1 MRNKARR
8 WIALLMVLALCLS
21 LLPASAL
28 AATAANGSTVTE
40 LGSGDYTVTLKND
53 CEAAVKYS
61 VTLGNSAAQEVTLGA
76 NESLPLKGD
85 NGTSYT
91 VTWMEGADSEYV
103 YTEPTEKTVSGT
115 FGSVTTT
122 RYYYKNTQNGGE
134 CTNEVANT
142 ITYLGQTTDTYQN
155 AYYDVD
161 SLIIFERSKDGAKF
175 VYTNVNDRSESYKP
189 DGWFDYSD
197 SDAYNLVYAEYPT
210 YENTRVMDGDP
221 IPGWNYM
228 FMYKTVEPRAVT
240 VEGDTEVTFTAQ
252 ASNSNYTI
260 TLKNDCDAPV
270 QYQVTIGENT
280 QTVTLAANETKEFT
294 ALKDTAYTIT
304 WVGGT
309 DSDYA
314 YVKPTVTEY
323 SGQFGVNYKTVYY
336 LDGEEYDGQVSDTVT
351 YNRYTMSAGT
361 LYAVDTLKI
370 FTRTK
375 NNTRYIYTNIADSGE
390 SYSATSASGAR
401 DNIMKSHPGYTL
413 VADGSDLGYAWVFK
427 PVTTGT
433 VTEIGNSTVTVT
445 TTAVNAN
452 HTGSFKVAALNVDG
466 MPQSV
471 KIASVY
477 DLKLNEDGPGADGS
491 VSIGQYIEASGI
503 DLLALSEDFNFF
515 QEINGAAPSY
525 ATMTQ
530 RERIPT
536 EVGVG
541 DLNNSLFPFDTDGLN
556 LMYKNNLTV
565 SSESMTAW
573 NEHYSPTTNYVV
585 IQVPDQNGADGMID
599 KGFRFYQVQM
609 APGVVV
615 DVYILH
621 MDAETDPGDNA
632 ARASQ
637 IDQLMAA
644 VNANDNGNP
653 IIIMGD
659 TNCRYTR
666 DPLQEKIIGAGFSDP
681 WIDLEREGVYPKMGD
696 ESLMVGDLG
705 YQKGEVVDKVFYK
718 NGTNVKLDATKYFVD
733 AEGYTDE
740 GGLLGDHPPV
750 IVTFEYSFTSSTVE
764 HTHNWSHDWATDTGY
779 HWHECTADGCNIS
792 MNNQKDG
799 YGQHDFGTFTTTKE
813 PTCSVPGS
821 KTRTCQIC
829 GYVDTQMIP
838 TTPHDFDEGVIT
850 KEPTIDEPG
859 ERTYTCKVCHYQ
871 SVVPVEYTESRN
883 YTFEVRF
890 DQENYNVGDTV
901 TAGIYVKSENEG
913 ANFGTVGFKLDVP
926 AGLAFV
932 DLDSDLTGG
941 QVSTNGGNFAYNV
954 TSNTPVN
961 VTKDGVRIATATFTV
976 NSFESDTG
984 SAALTLSACEVTEI
998 DQQIGSTAA
1007 ITGDTA
1013 NLYNLKVTLNPGNAT
1028 INDAKQPITLYAKYN
1043 ASGLYSDESRTTS
1056 ASAPELVADSGYR
1069 LAGNVWGENLN
1080 DFTALVNQTY
1090 TASQSYT
1097 VQTVKTWTVTFQAGS
1112 NVTFV
1117 QDAQTQVT
1125 VDNGTTFGSVA
1136 KPNYTLAENYTFD
1149 GWFNGDVKM
1158 NDSDAITGDIT
1169 VTAKAS
1175 AKQFD
1180 FTYNSGNFTI
1190 SGLAGV
1196 SDGKA
1201 TYGKDITFTV
1211 APNSGYV
1218 ISGVSYTV
1226 GDSAATPLTADNGTY
1241 TIDGEK
1247 ITGNIAVEV
1256 TVTEYHTVTFQAGT
1270 GVNMDDATAYVKDGQ
1285 ATLYTDTSFTTTFI
1299 VPTPAAQEGYRL
1311 AADTASEPRWS
1322 DGNNKYQT
1330 SALGT
1335 SVTFTADATLTAQA
1349 VKQWTVTFAAGEH
1362 GTLSSTASVVVDNNT
1377 AVPSDKIPTV
1387 TASTGYTFTGWD
1399 NDITAPIT
1407 ADTTFTAQYKNATYT
1422 LTLPTVNGVSFAVEG
1437 AAANGDGSY
1446 TVTYGTDVI
1455 ITMTAADNVKV
1466 TGLSYQIGSA
1476 EAVAVE
1482 NFTQPFTINGESI
1495 TGPVTVTIQSTSTF
1509 QITVKVEGGN
1519 GTVNGTTSATVT
1531 FDYNTPADKVAE
1543 AFNIVAA
1550 PGYTFAA
1557 PAFETVTADKTYT
1570 VTFTHATYPVTGVEG
1585 VESATHGTDLT
1596 FTPKL
1601 EGKLLLGV
1609 QYQVG
1614 DGQPVALEPNENGSY
1629 TIPGDKI
1636 IGNITVTYT
1645 TVTGSWDYISAVY
1658 YVAAPAGKQV
1668 ALLNT
1673 TKLEKGTYALTGY
1686 SDMFWSEKYNAYVCF
1701 VDKDETDATLTEKLA
1716 VSQNTV
1722 TAIDYSGNIN
1732 GVGGITPADSAAINA
1747 VLHSISVEYEI
1758 SDLMRFQFDVLGDR
1772 QVTAQDIMWI
1782 LNQYTGAS
1790 QN

>member
-1 MRNKARR
+1 
-8 WIALLMVLALCLS
+8 MVLALCLS

-28 AATAANGSTVTE
+28 AATAANGSSLTE
-40 LGSGDYTVTLKND
+40 LGTGSYAVTLKND

-61 VTLGNSAAQEVTLGA
+61 VTAGEATDTVTLAG
-76 NESLPLKGD
+76 NESLTLRGD
-85 NGTSYT
+85 ASESYS
-91 VTWMEGADSEYV
+91 VTWQGGAELTCSQPDQ
-103 YTEPTEKTVSGT
+103 TTKSGT
-115 FGSVTTT
+115 FGQAPAG
-122 RYYYKNTQNGGE
+122 YDGFDGYDG
-134 CTNEVANT
+134 
-142 ITYLGQTTDTYQN
+142 N
-155 AYYDVD
+155 AYTAAEVSNDKLTDNTRGTGISSDVTFYYVTA
-161 SLIIFERSKDGAKF
+161 SIIPFYTDKYGLTGFPYWNELTGKRYGGLTTSRGDARSQALESVGVNESDTDR
-175 VYTNVNDRSESYKP
+175 YTNITENGKDEGYMWVYWKATPYIAFSSEVTS
-189 DGWFDYSD
+189 
-197 SDAYNLVYAEYPT
+197 
-210 YENTRVMDGDP
+210 DP
-221 IPGWNYM
+221 IL
-228 FMYKTVEPRAVT
+228 
-240 VEGDTEVTFTAQ
+240 
-252 ASNSNYTI
+252 
-260 TLKNDCDAPV
+260 TLVNDCDAPV
-270 QYQVTIGENT
+270 QYKVTIGEET
-280 QTVTLAANETKEFT
+280 QTVTLEANATKEFT
-294 ALKDTAYTIT
+294 APKDTAYTIT

-309 DSDYA
+309 DSSYA

-375 NNTRYIYTNIADSGE
+375 SSLKYIYTNIDNPGE
-390 SYSATSASGAR
+390 SYSDYSSPGAR
-401 DNIMKSHPGYTL
+401 DNIMSSHPGYNL
-413 VADGSDLGYAWVFK
+413 VADDSDLGYAWVFK

-585 IQVPDQNGADGMID
+585 IDVPDQNGADGMID

-666 DPLQEKIIGAGFSDP
+666 DPLESTIIAAGFSDP
-681 WIDLEREGVYPKMGD
+681 WIDLERDGVYPQMGD
-696 ESLMVGDLG
+696 ESLIVGDLG

-718 NGTNVKLDATKYFVD
+718 DGTNVKLDATKYFVD
-733 AEGYTDE
+733 AEGYTNE

-764 HTHNWSHDWATDTGY
+764 HEHEWSSDWSKDAGY
-779 HWHECTADGCNIS
+779 HWHECTADGCDIS
-792 MNNQKDG
+792 LNSQKDSYAAHT
-799 YGQHDFGTFTTTKE
+799 YGDYTVTKDA
-813 PTCSVPGS
+813 TCSETGIQ
-821 KTRTCQIC
+821 TRECSVC
-829 GYVDTQMIP
+829 HYVDTDIIP
-838 TTPHDFDEGVIT
+838 TIPHTYDDGKIT
-850 KEPTIDEPG
+850 KEPTATEPG
-859 ERTYTCKVCHYQ
+859 EMTYTCIHCGH
-871 SVVPVEYTESRN
+871 SYTQEIPATGELRE

-890 DQENYNVGDTV
+890 NGENYNVGDTV
-901 TAGIYVKSENEG
+901 TAGIYVKSEDEG

-926 AGLAFV
+926 AGLSFQTMT
-932 DLDSDLTGG
+932 SDLTGG

-961 VTKDGVRIATATFTV
+961 VPKDGVRIATATFTV

-984 SAALTLSACEVTEI
+984 SAALSLSACEVTEI

-1007 ITGDTA
+1007 IIGDTA

-1028 INDAKQPITLYAKYN
+1028 INGEKKAVTLYAKYN
-1043 ASGLYSDESRTTS
+1043 EKGLYSDVDRKTT
-1056 ASAPELVADSGYR
+1056 ATAPVLAADTGYR
-1069 LAGNVWGENLN
+1069 LADNQWSDNMAN
-1080 DFTALVNQTY
+1080 FDAIAAQTFTQ
-1090 TASQSYT
+1090 SKSYT
-1097 VQTVKTWTVTFQAGS
+1097 VQTVKTYKVSFVAGE
-1112 NVTFV
+1112 NVTGL
-1117 QDAQTQVT
+1117 TGSTEVT
-1125 VDNGTTFGSVA
+1125 VDDGTLFMNVS
-1136 KPNYTLAENYTFD
+1136 KPVYTLAENYTFD

-1211 APNSGYV
+1211 APVGNYV
-1218 ISGVSYTV
+1218 IDSVTYTV
-1226 GDSAATPLTADNGTY
+1226 NGQNSQILTAQDGTY

-1311 AADTASEPRWS
+1311 AADTASEPMWS
-1322 DGNNKYQT
+1322 DGVSKYQT

-1362 GTLSSTASVVVDNNT
+1362 GLLDGTASVVVDEGSVLT
-1377 AVPSDKIPTV
+1377 QAQIPAV
-1387 TASTGYTFTGWD
+1387 TADTGYTFTGWD
-1399 NDITAPIT
+1399 NDITAPIA

-1422 LTLPTVNGVSFAVEG
+1422 LTLPTVNGVSFEVDGAVEE
-1437 AAANGDGSY
+1437 DGVY
-1446 TVTYGTDVI
+1446 TVTYGTDVT

-1482 NFTQPFTINGESI
+1482 NFTQPFTIDGESI

-1585 VESATHGTDLT
+1585 VASATHGTDLT

-1601 EGKLLLGV
+1601 EDELLLGV

-1645 TVTGSWDYISAVY
+1645 TVTGSWNYISAVD

-1686 SDMFWSEKYNAYVCF
+1686 SDMFWSETYSAYVCF
-1701 VDKDETDATLTEKLA
+1701 VDNGETDTTLTEKLA
-1716 VSQNTV
+1716 VSQNSV
-1722 TAIDYSGNIN
+1722 TEIDYSGNIN

>member
-28 AATAANGSTVTE
+28 AATAANGSSLTE
-40 LGSGDYTVTLKND
+40 LGTGSYAVTLKND

-61 VTLGNSAAQEVTLGA
+61 VTAGEATDTVTLAG
-76 NESLPLKGD
+76 NESLTLRGD
-85 NGTSYT
+85 AGESYS
-91 VTWMEGADSEYV
+91 VTWQGGAELTCSQPDQ
-103 YTEPTEKTVSGT
+103 TTKSGT
-115 FGSVTTT
+115 FGQAPAG
-122 RYYYKNTQNGGE
+122 YDGFDGYDG
-134 CTNEVANT
+134 
-142 ITYLGQTTDTYQN
+142 N
-155 AYYDVD
+155 AYTTAEVSNDKLTDNTRGTGISSDVTFYYVTS
-161 SLIIFERSKDGAKF
+161 SLTPFYTDKTDWYTIGFSYWNELTHERYGNMTTSRGDARSQALKSVGVNESDTDR
-175 VYTNVNDRSESYKP
+175 YTNITKNGKDEGYM
-189 DGWFDYSD
+189 W
-197 SDAYNLVYAEYPT
+197 VYWKATPY
-210 YENTRVMDGDP
+210 
-221 IPGWNYM
+221 IA
-228 FMYKTVEPRAVT
+228 FSS
-240 VEGDTEVTFTAQ
+240 EVT
-252 ASNSNYTI
+252 SDP
-260 TLKNDCDAPV
+260 TLTLVNDCDAPV
-270 QYQVTIGENT
+270 QYQVTIGAET
-280 QTVTLAANETKEFT
+280 QTVTLEANATKEFT
-294 ALKDTAYTIT
+294 APKDTAYTIT

-309 DSDYA
+309 DSSYA

-375 NNTRYIYTNIADSGE
+375 DNSRYIYTNIADSGE
-390 SYSATSASGAR
+390 YYSALSAKNAR
-401 DNIMKSHPGYTL
+401 DNIMSSHPGYNL
-413 VADGSDLGYAWVFK
+413 VADDSDLGYAWVFK

-585 IQVPDQNGADGMID
+585 IDVPDQNGADGMID

-637 IDQLMAA
+637 IDQLMEA

-666 DPLQEKIIGAGFSDP
+666 DPLQSTIIAAGFSDP
-681 WIDLEREGVYPKMGD
+681 WIDLKWDGIYPQMGD

-718 NGTNVKLDATKYFVD
+718 DGTNVKLDATKYFVD

-740 GGLLGDHPPV
+740 GSLLGDHPPV

-764 HTHNWSHDWATDTGY
+764 HEHEWSSDWSKDAGY
-779 HWHECTADGCNIS
+779 HWHECTADGCDIS
-792 MNNQKDG
+792 LNSQKDG
-799 YGQHDFGTFTTTKE
+799 YAAHTYGDYTVTKE
-813 PTCSVPGS
+813 ATCSETGIQ
-821 KTRTCQIC
+821 TRECSVC
-829 GYVDTQMIP
+829 HYVDTDIIP
-838 TTPHDFDEGVIT
+838 TIPHTYDDGKIT
-850 KEPTIDEPG
+850 KEPTATEPG
-859 ERTYTCKVCHYQ
+859 EMTYTCIHCGH
-871 SVVPVEYTESRN
+871 SYTQEIPATGELRE

-890 DQENYNVGDTV
+890 DGENYNVGDTV

-926 AGLAFV
+926 AGLSFQTMT
-932 DLDSDLTGG
+932 SDLTGG

-954 TSNTPVN
+954 TSNNPVN

-984 SAALTLSACEVTEI
+984 SAALSLSACEVTEI
-998 DQQIGSTAA
+998 DQQIGATAA

-1028 INDAKQPITLYAKYN
+1028 INGEKKAVTLYAKYN
-1043 ASGLYSDESRTTS
+1043 ESGLWSDVDRKTT
-1056 ASAPELVADSGYR
+1056 ATAPVLAADTGYR
-1069 LAGNVWGENLN
+1069 LADNQWSDNMAN
-1080 DFTALVNQTY
+1080 FDAIAAQTFTQ
-1090 TASQSYT
+1090 SKSYT

-1285 ATLYTDTSFTTTFI
+1285 ATLYTDTSFTTTFT
-1299 VPTPAAQEGYRL
+1299 VPTPVPQEGYRL
-1311 AADTASEPRWS
+1311 AADTAFEPMWS
-1322 DGNNKYQT
+1322 DGVSKYQT

-1349 VKQWTVTFAAGEH
+1349 VKQWTVTFAAGEY

-1377 AVPSDKIPTV
+1377 AVPSDKIPSV

-1437 AAANGDGSY
+1437 AAANDDGSY
-1446 TVTYGTDVI
+1446 TVTYGTDVT

-1466 TGLSYQIGSA
+1466 TGLSYKIGDGES
-1476 EAVAVE
+1476 VAVTD
-1482 NFTQPFTINGESI
+1482 FTQPFTINGESI

-1550 PGYTFAA
+1550 PGYTFTA
-1557 PAFETVTADKTYT
+1557 PDFETVTADATYT

-1585 VESATHGTDLT
+1585 VASATHGTDLT
-1596 FTPKL
+1596 FTPEL
-1601 EGKLLLGV
+1601 EDELLLGV

-1645 TVTGSWDYISAVY
+1645 TVTGSWDYISAVN

-1686 SDMFWSEKYNAYVCF
+1686 SDMFWSEKYGAYVCF
-1701 VDKDETDATLTEKLA
+1701 VDKDETDTTLTEKLA
-1716 VSQNTV
+1716 VSQNSV
-1722 TAIDYSGNIN
+1722 TEIDYSGNIN

>member
-1 MRNKARR
+1 
-8 WIALLMVLALCLS
+8 MVLALCLS

-28 AATAANGSTVTE
+28 AATAANGSSLTE
-40 LGSGDYTVTLKND
+40 LGTGSYAVTLKND

-61 VTLGNSAAQEVTLGA
+61 VTAGEATDTVTLAG
-76 NESLPLKGD
+76 NESLTLRGD
-85 NGTSYT
+85 AGESYS
-91 VTWMEGADSEYV
+91 VTWQGGAELTCSQPDQ
-103 YTEPTEKTVSGT
+103 TTKSGT
-115 FGSVTTT
+115 FGQAPAGYDGFDGYDGNAYTAAEVSNELLICEHNGLSYGPDFYYVVESVISFYSGRFPQGLYT
-122 RYYYKNTQNGGE
+122 RSDGAQYWGTNRQTAREKALEENGVNPNESDRYHNYEQDSSNVALWIYYKATPYI
-134 CTNEVANT
+134 AF
-142 ITYLGQTTDTYQN
+142 
-155 AYYDVD
+155 
-161 SLIIFERSKDGAKF
+161 SS
-175 VYTNVNDRSESYKP
+175 
-189 DGWFDYSD
+189 
-197 SDAYNLVYAEYPT
+197 
-210 YENTRVMDGDP
+210 
-221 IPGWNYM
+221 
-228 FMYKTVEPRAVT
+228 
-240 VEGDTEVTFTAQ
+240 EVT
-252 ASNSNYTI
+252 SDP
-260 TLKNDCDAPV
+260 TLTLVNDCDAPV
-270 QYQVTIGENT
+270 QYQVTIGEET
-280 QTVTLAANETKEFT
+280 QTVTLEANATKEFT
-294 ALKDTAYTIT
+294 APKDTAYTIT

-309 DSDYA
+309 DSSYA

-375 NNTRYIYTNIADSGE
+375 DNSRYIYTNIADSGE
-390 SYSATSASGAR
+390 YYSALSAKNAR
-401 DNIMKSHPGYTL
+401 DNIMKSHPGYNL
-413 VADGSDLGYAWVFK
+413 VADDSDLGYAWVFK

-452 HTGSFKVAALNVDG
+452 HTGTFQVAALNVDG

-491 VSIGQYIEASGI
+491 VRIGQYIEASGI

-585 IQVPDQNGADGMID
+585 IDVPDQNGADGMID

-666 DPLQEKIIGAGFSDP
+666 DPLESTIIAAGFSDP
-681 WIDLEREGVYPKMGD
+681 WIDLEREGVYPQMGD

-718 NGTNVKLDATKYFVD
+718 DGTNVKLDATKYFVD

-764 HTHNWSHDWATDTGY
+764 HEHEWSSDWSKDAGY
-779 HWHECTADGCNIS
+779 HWHECTADGCDIS
-792 MNNQKDG
+792 LNSQKDSYAAHT
-799 YGQHDFGTFTTTKE
+799 YGDYTVTKDA
-813 PTCSVPGS
+813 TCSETGIQ
-821 KTRTCQIC
+821 TRECSVC
-829 GYVDTQMIP
+829 HYVDTDIIP
-838 TTPHDFDEGVIT
+838 TIPHTYDDGKIT
-850 KEPTIDEPG
+850 KEPTATEPG
-859 ERTYTCKVCHYQ
+859 EMTYTCIHCGH
-871 SVVPVEYTESRN
+871 SYTQEIPATGELRE

-890 DQENYNVGDTV
+890 DGENYNVGDTV
-901 TAGIYVKSENEG
+901 TAGIYVKSEDEG

-926 AGLAFV
+926 AGLSFQTMT
-932 DLDSDLTGG
+932 SDLTGG

-984 SAALTLSACEVTEI
+984 SAALSLSACEVTEI

-1043 ASGLYSDESRTTS
+1043 ESGLWSDVDRKTT
-1056 ASAPELVADSGYR
+1056 ATAPVLVADTGYR
-1069 LAGNVWGENLN
+1069 LADNQWSDNMAN
-1080 DFTALVNQTY
+1080 FDAIAAQTFTQ
-1090 TASQSYT
+1090 SESYT

-1136 KPNYTLAENYTFD
+1136 KPNYTLADNYTFD
-1149 GWFNGDVKM
+1149 GWFKADGTKM
-1158 NDSDAITGDIT
+1158 ADDTAITGDIT

-1201 TYGKDITFTV
+1201 TYGTDITFTV

-1285 ATLYTDTSFTTTFI
+1285 ATLYTDTSFTTTFT

-1311 AADTASEPRWS
+1311 AADTASEPMWS
-1322 DGNNKYQT
+1322 DGVSKYQT

-1349 VKQWTVTFAAGEH
+1349 VKQWTVTFAAGKY

-1407 ADTTFTAQYKNATYT
+1407 ADTTFTALYKNATYT
-1422 LTLPTVNGVSFAVEG
+1422 LTLPTVNGVSFEVDGAVEE
-1437 AAANGDGSY
+1437 DGVY

-1466 TGLSYQIGSA
+1466 TGLSYQIGSD

-1531 FDYNTPADKVAE
+1531 FDYNTSADKVAE
-1543 AFNIVAA
+1543 AFKIVAD
-1550 PGYTFAA
+1550 PGYTFTA
-1557 PAFETVTADKTYT
+1557 PDFETVTADATYT
-1570 VTFTHATYPVTGVEG
+1570 VTFTHATYPVTGVED
-1585 VESATHGTDLT
+1585 VASATHGTDLT

-1614 DGQPVALEPNENGSY
+1614 DGEAVTLEPDENGSY

-1645 TVTGSWDYISAVY
+1645 TVTGSWDYISAVG

-1673 TKLEKGTYALTGY
+1673 DKLKEGTYALTGY

-1716 VSQNTV
+1716 VSQNSV
-1722 TAIDYSGNIN
+1722 TEIDYSGNIN

>member
-28 AATAANGSTVTE
+28 AATAANGSSLTE
-40 LGSGDYTVTLKND
+40 LGTGSYAVTLKND

-61 VTLGNSAAQEVTLGA
+61 VTAGEATDTVTLAG
-76 NESLPLKGD
+76 NESLTLRGD
-85 NGTSYT
+85 AGESYS
-91 VTWMEGADSEYV
+91 VTWQGGAELTCSQPDQ
-103 YTEPTEKTVSGT
+103 TTKSGT
-115 FGSVTTT
+115 FGQAPAGYDGFVDANGKERTADEVSNEPLKFITRYPDYSYNVNFYYTDVVTYESWSETTALIFTTT
-122 RYYYKNTQNGGE
+122 YYKNVTEGSAHYNQETSASSRSSARNKALELEGLSWNGD
-134 CTNEVANT
+134 
-142 ITYLGQTTDTYQN
+142 TTDRYIN
-155 AYYDVD
+155 VSDD
-161 SLIIFERSKDGAKF
+161 SAQAWGFWTF
-175 VYTNVNDRSESYKP
+175 YKATP
-189 DGWFDYSD
+189 YIAFS
-197 SDAYNLVYAEYPT
+197 S
-210 YENTRVMDGDP
+210 
-221 IPGWNYM
+221 
-228 FMYKTVEPRAVT
+228 
-240 VEGDTEVTFTAQ
+240 EVT
-252 ASNSNYTI
+252 SDP
-260 TLKNDCDAPV
+260 TLTLVNDCDAPV
-270 QYQVTIGENT
+270 QYQVTIGEET
-280 QTVTLAANETKEFT
+280 QTVTLEANATKEFT
-294 ALKDTAYTIT
+294 APKDTAYTIT

-309 DSDYA
+309 DSSYA

-375 NNTRYIYTNIADSGE
+375 DNSRYIYTNIADSGE
-390 SYSATSASGAR
+390 YYSALRAENAR
-401 DNIMKSHPGYTL
+401 NNIMKSHPGYNL
-413 VADGSDLGYAWVFK
+413 VADDSDLGYAWVFK

-452 HTGSFKVAALNVDG
+452 HTGTFKVAALNVDG

-585 IQVPDQNGADGMID
+585 IDVPDQNGADGMID

-637 IDQLMAA
+637 IDQLMEA

-666 DPLQEKIIGAGFSDP
+666 DPLESTIIAAGFSDP
-681 WIDLEREGVYPKMGD
+681 WIDLEWEGVYPKMGD

-718 NGTNVKLDATKYFVD
+718 DGTNVKLDATKYFVD

-740 GGLLGDHPPV
+740 DGLLGDHPPV

-764 HTHNWSHDWATDTGY
+764 HEHEWSSDWSKDAGY
-779 HWHECTADGCNIS
+779 HWHECTADGCDIS
-792 MNNQKDG
+792 LNSQKDSYAAHT
-799 YGQHDFGTFTTTKE
+799 YGDYTVTKE
-813 PTCSVPGS
+813 ATCSETGIQ
-821 KTRTCQIC
+821 TRECSVC
-829 GYVDTQMIP
+829 HYVDTDIIP
-838 TTPHDFDEGVIT
+838 TIPHTYDDGKIT
-850 KEPTIDEPG
+850 KEPTATEPG
-859 ERTYTCKVCHYQ
+859 EMTYTCIHCGH
-871 SVVPVEYTESRN
+871 SYTQEIPATGELRE

-890 DQENYNVGDTV
+890 NGENYNVGDTV
-901 TAGIYVKSENEG
+901 TAGIYVKSEDEG

-926 AGLAFV
+926 AGLSFQTMT
-932 DLDSDLTGG
+932 SDLTGG

-961 VTKDGVRIATATFTV
+961 VPKDGVRIATATFTV

-1043 ASGLYSDESRTTS
+1043 EKGLYSDVDRKTT
-1056 ASAPELVADSGYR
+1056 ATAPVLVADTGYR
-1069 LAGNVWGENLN
+1069 LADNQWSDNMA
-1080 DFTALVNQTY
+1080 DFNTIAAQTF
-1090 TASQSYT
+1090 TQSESYT
-1097 VQTVKTWTVTFQAGS
+1097 VQTVKTYKVSFVAGK
-1112 NVTFV
+1112 NVTGL
-1117 QDAQTQVT
+1117 TGTTEVT
-1125 VDNGTTFGSVA
+1125 VDDGTLFMNVS
-1136 KPNYTLAENYTFD
+1136 KPVYTLAENYTFD

-1158 NDSDAITGDIT
+1158 NDSDAITGDII

-1241 TIDGEK
+1241 TIPGSA

-1270 GVNMDDATAYVKDGQ
+1270 GVDMTSATAYVKDGQ
-1285 ATLYTDTSFTTTFI
+1285 ATLYTDTSFTTTFT

-1322 DGNNKYQT
+1322 DGVSKYQT

-1349 VKQWTVTFAAGEH
+1349 VKQWTVTFAAGKH
-1362 GTLSSTASVVVDNNT
+1362 GTLSSTASVVVDEGSVLT
-1377 AVPSDKIPTV
+1377 QAQIPAV

-1437 AAANGDGSY
+1437 AAANGDGTY
-1446 TVTYGTDVI
+1446 TVTYGTDVT

-1482 NFTQPFTINGESI
+1482 NFTQPFTIDGESI

-1557 PAFETVTADKTYT
+1557 PDFKTVTADKTYT
-1570 VTFTHATYPVTGVEG
+1570 VTFTHATYPVTGVKD
-1585 VESATHGTDLT
+1585 VASATHGTDLT

-1601 EGKLLLGV
+1601 EDELLLGV

-1645 TVTGSWDYISAVY
+1645 TVTGSWGYISAVD

-1673 TKLEKGTYALTGY
+1673 TKLKEGTYALTGY
-1686 SDMFWSEKYNAYVCF
+1686 SDMFWSEKYSAYVCF
-1701 VDKDETDATLTEKLA
+1701 VDNGETNTTLTEKLA
-1716 VSQNTV
+1716 VSQNSV
-1722 TAIDYSGNIN
+1722 TEIDYSGNIN

-1782 LNQYTGAS
+1782 LNQYTGAP

>member
-28 AATAANGSTVTE
+28 AATTASGSTVTE

-61 VTLGNSAAQEVTLGA
+61 VTAGEATDTVTLAG
-76 NESLPLKGD
+76 NESLTLRGD
-85 NGTSYT
+85 AGESYS
-91 VTWMEGADSEYV
+91 VTWQGGAELTCSQPDQ
-103 YTEPTEKTVSGT
+103 TTKSGT
-115 FGSVTTT
+115 FGQAPAGYDGFDGYDGNAYTAAEVSNELLICEHNGLSYGPDFYYVVESVISFYSGRFPQGLYT
-122 RYYYKNTQNGGE
+122 RSDGAQYWGTNRQTAREKALEENGVNPNESDRYHNYEQDSSNVALWIYYKATPYIAFSS
-134 CTNEVANT
+134 EVT
-142 ITYLGQTTDTYQN
+142 
-155 AYYDVD
+155 
-161 SLIIFERSKDGAKF
+161 S
-175 VYTNVNDRSESYKP
+175 
-189 DGWFDYSD
+189 
-197 SDAYNLVYAEYPT
+197 
-210 YENTRVMDGDP
+210 DP
-221 IPGWNYM
+221 IL
-228 FMYKTVEPRAVT
+228 
-240 VEGDTEVTFTAQ
+240 
-252 ASNSNYTI
+252 
-260 TLKNDCDAPV
+260 TLVNDCDAPV
-270 QYQVTIGENT
+270 QYQVTIGEET
-280 QTVTLAANETKEFT
+280 QTVTLEANATKEFT
-294 ALKDTAYTIT
+294 APKDTAYTIT

-309 DSDYA
+309 DSSYA

-375 NNTRYIYTNIADSGE
+375 DNSRYIYTNIADSGE
-390 SYSATSASGAR
+390 YYSALRAENAR
-401 DNIMKSHPGYTL
+401 NNIMKSHPGYNL
-413 VADGSDLGYAWVFK
+413 VADDSDLGYAWVFK

-585 IQVPDQNGADGMID
+585 IDVPDQNGADGMID

-666 DPLQEKIIGAGFSDP
+666 DPLESTIIAAGFSDP
-681 WIDLEREGVYPKMGD
+681 WIDLERDGVYPQMGN
-696 ESLMVGDLG
+696 ESLMVDDLG

-718 NGTNVKLDATKYFVD
+718 DGTNVKLDATTYFVD

-764 HTHNWSHDWATDTGY
+764 HEHEWSSDWSKDAGY
-779 HWHECTADGCNIS
+779 HWHECTADGCDIS
-792 MNNQKDG
+792 LNSQKDG
-799 YGQHDFGTFTTTKE
+799 YAAHTYGDYTVTKDA
-813 PTCSVPGS
+813 TCSETGIQ
-821 KTRTCQIC
+821 TRECSVC
-829 GYVDTQMIP
+829 HYVDTDIIP
-838 TTPHDFDEGVIT
+838 TIPHTYYDGEIT
-850 KEPTIDEPG
+850 KEPTATDPG
-859 ERTYTCKVCHYQ
+859 EMTYTCIHCGH
-871 SVVPVEYTESRN
+871 SYTQEIPATGELRE

-890 DQENYNVGDTV
+890 DGENYNVGDTV

-984 SAALTLSACEVTEI
+984 SAALSLSACEVTEI

-1028 INDAKQPITLYAKYN
+1028 LNGAKQPITLYAKYN
-1043 ASGLYSDESRTTS
+1043 EKSLWSDVDRKTT
-1056 ASAPELVADSGYR
+1056 ATAPVLAADTGYR
-1069 LAGNVWGENLN
+1069 LADNQWSDNMAN
-1080 DFTALVNQTY
+1080 FDAIAAQTFTQ
-1090 TASQSYT
+1090 SESYT

-1136 KPNYTLAENYTFD
+1136 KPNYTLADNYTFD
-1149 GWFNGDVKM
+1149 GWFKADGTKM
-1158 NDSDAITGDIT
+1158 ADDTAITGDIT

-1201 TYGKDITFTV
+1201 TYGTDITFTV

-1285 ATLYTDTSFTTTFI
+1285 ATLYTDTSFTTTFT

-1311 AADTASEPRWS
+1311 AADTASEPMWS
-1322 DGNNKYQT
+1322 DGVSKYQT

-1349 VKQWTVTFAAGEH
+1349 VKQWTVTFAAGKY

-1407 ADTTFTAQYKNATYT
+1407 ADTTFTALYKNATYT
-1422 LTLPTVNGVSFAVEG
+1422 LTLPTVNGVSFEVDGAVEE
-1437 AAANGDGSY
+1437 DGVY

-1466 TGLSYQIGSA
+1466 TGLSYQIGSD

-1531 FDYNTPADKVAE
+1531 FDYNTSADKVAE
-1543 AFNIVAA
+1543 AFKIVAD
-1550 PGYTFAA
+1550 PGYTFTA
-1557 PAFETVTADKTYT
+1557 PDFETVTADATYT
-1570 VTFTHATYPVTGVEG
+1570 VTFTHATYPVTGVED
-1585 VESATHGTDLT
+1585 VASATHGTDLT

-1614 DGQPVALEPNENGSY
+1614 DGEAVTLEPDENGSY

-1645 TVTGSWDYISAVY
+1645 TVTGSWDYISAVG

-1673 TKLEKGTYALTGY
+1673 DKLKEGTYALTGY

-1716 VSQNTV
+1716 VSQNSV
-1722 TAIDYSGNIN
+1722 TEIDYSGNIN

>member
-28 AATAANGSTVTE
+28 AATAANGSSLTE
-40 LGSGDYTVTLKND
+40 LGTGSYAVTLKND
-53 CEAAVKYS
+53 CDVAVNYS
-61 VTLGNSAAQEVTLGA
+61 VTAGEVTDTVTLAG
-76 NESLPLKGD
+76 NESLTLRGD
-85 NGTSYT
+85 AGESYS
-91 VTWMEGADSEYV
+91 VTWQGGAELTCSQPDQ
-103 YTEPTEKTVSGT
+103 TTKSGT
-115 FGSVTTT
+115 FGQAPAGYDGFDGYDGNAYTTAEVSNAT
-122 RYYYKNTQNGGE
+122 LTCAKNGLTYTPNFYYVKNSIITFYSGSRGWGGYTYVRESDGQSYSGGLTGGRGDARNAALEANGVDPNSGDRYYNYEKDSSN
-134 CTNEVANT
+134 VAMW
-142 ITYLGQTTDTYQN
+142 
-155 AYYDVD
+155 
-161 SLIIFERSKDGAKF
+161 
-175 VYTNVNDRSESYKP
+175 VYWKATPYIAFSS
-189 DGWFDYSD
+189 
-197 SDAYNLVYAEYPT
+197 
-210 YENTRVMDGDP
+210 
-221 IPGWNYM
+221 
-228 FMYKTVEPRAVT
+228 
-240 VEGDTEVTFTAQ
+240 EVT
-252 ASNSNYTI
+252 SDP
-260 TLKNDCDAPV
+260 TLTLVNDCDAPV
-270 QYQVTIGENT
+270 QYQVTIGEET
-280 QTVTLAANETKEFT
+280 QTVTLEANATKEFT
-294 ALKDTAYTIT
+294 APKDTAYTIT

-309 DSDYA
+309 DSSYA

-375 NNTRYIYTNIADSGE
+375 DNSRYIYTNIADSGE
-390 SYSATSASGAR
+390 YYSALRAENAR
-401 DNIMKSHPGYTL
+401 NNIMKSHPGYNL
-413 VADGSDLGYAWVFK
+413 VADDSDLGYAWVFK

-452 HTGSFKVAALNVDG
+452 HTGTFKVAALNVDG

-585 IQVPDQNGADGMID
+585 IDVPDQNGADGMID

-666 DPLQEKIIGAGFSDP
+666 DPLESTIIAAGFSDP

-718 NGTNVKLDATKYFVD
+718 DGTNVKLDATKYFVD

-764 HTHNWSHDWATDTGY
+764 HEHEWSSDWSKDAGY
-779 HWHECTADGCNIS
+779 HWHECTADGCDIS
-792 MNNQKDG
+792 LNSQKDSYAAHT
-799 YGQHDFGTFTTTKE
+799 YGDYTVTKE
-813 PTCSVPGS
+813 ATCSETGIQ
-821 KTRTCQIC
+821 TRECSVC
-829 GYVDTQMIP
+829 HYVDTDIIP
-838 TTPHDFDEGVIT
+838 TIPHTYDDGKIT
-850 KEPTIDEPG
+850 KEPTATDPG
-859 ERTYTCKVCHYQ
+859 EMTYTCIHCGH
-871 SVVPVEYTESRN
+871 SYTQEIPATGELRE

-890 DQENYNVGDTV
+890 NGETYNVGDTV
-901 TAGIYVKSENEG
+901 TAGIYVKSEDEG

-926 AGLAFV
+926 AGLSFQTMT
-932 DLDSDLTGG
+932 SDLTGG

-1043 ASGLYSDESRTTS
+1043 EKGLWSDVDRKTT
-1056 ASAPELVADSGYR
+1056 ATAPVLVADTGYR
-1069 LAGNVWGENLN
+1069 LADNQWSDNMA
-1080 DFTALVNQTY
+1080 DFNTIAAQTF
-1090 TASQSYT
+1090 TQSESYT

-1218 ISGVSYTV
+1218 VSSVSYTV
-1226 GDSAATPLTADNGTY
+1226 DHGVATPLTADNGTY

-1270 GVNMDDATAYVKDGQ
+1270 GVDMTSATAYVKDGQ
-1285 ATLYTDTSFTTTFI
+1285 ALLYTDTSFTTTFT
-1299 VPTPAAQEGYRL
+1299 VPTPVPQKGYRL
-1311 AADTASEPRWS
+1311 AADTASEPMWS
-1322 DGNNKYQT
+1322 DGVSKYQT

-1349 VKQWTVTFAAGEH
+1349 VKQWTVTFAAGKY

-1407 ADTTFTAQYKNATYT
+1407 ADTTFTALYKNATYT
-1422 LTLPTVNGVSFAVEG
+1422 LTLPTVNGVSFEVDGAVEE
-1437 AAANGDGSY
+1437 DGVC
-1446 TVTYGTDVI
+1446 TVTYGTDVT
-1455 ITMTAADNVKV
+1455 ITMTADASEVDVES
-1466 TGLSYQIGSA
+1466 LSYTIGNGDP
-1476 EAVAVE
+1476 VTV
-1482 NFTQPFTINGESI
+1482 NDFTKPFIIAGDSI
-1495 TGPVTVTIQSTSTF
+1495 TGNIIVNLTSDAIY
-1509 QITVKVEGGN
+1509 QITVTVEGGN
-1519 GTVNGTTSATVT
+1519 GTVNGSDSATLSLKEGTTAEELAEQFT
-1531 FDYNTPADKVAE
+1531 FA
-1543 AFNIVAA
+1543 AA
-1550 PGYTFAA
+1550 PGYQVVA
-1557 PAFETVTADKTYT
+1557 PKFDTVTADKTYT
-1570 VTFTHATYPVTGVEG
+1570 VTFTHATYTVTGVEG
-1585 VESATHGTDLT
+1585 TTSATHGTPLDV
-1596 FTPKL
+1596 TPTL
-1601 EGKLLLGV
+1601 SNQLLLGV

-1614 DGQPVALEPNENGSY
+1614 DGEAVTLEPDENGSY

-1645 TVTGSWDYISAVY
+1645 TVTGSWGYISAVD

-1686 SDMFWSEKYNAYVCF
+1686 SDMFWSETYSAYVCF
-1701 VDKDETDATLTEKLA
+1701 VDNGETDTTLTEKLA
-1716 VSQNTV
+1716 VSQNSV
-1722 TAIDYSGNIN
+1722 TEIDYSGNIN

-1782 LNQYTGAS
+1782 LNQYTGAP

>member
-28 AATAANGSTVTE
+28 AATAANGSSLTE
-40 LGSGDYTVTLKND
+40 LGTGSYAVTLKND

-61 VTLGNSAAQEVTLGA
+61 VTAGEATDTVTLAG
-76 NESLPLKGD
+76 NESLTLRGD
-85 NGTSYT
+85 ASESYS
-91 VTWMEGADSEYV
+91 VTWQGGAELTCSQPDQ
-103 YTEPTEKTVSGT
+103 TTKSGT
-115 FGSVTTT
+115 FGQAPAG
-122 RYYYKNTQNGGE
+122 YDGFDGYDG
-134 CTNEVANT
+134 
-142 ITYLGQTTDTYQN
+142 N
-155 AYYDVD
+155 AYTAAEVSNDKLTDNTRGTGISSDVTFYYVTA
-161 SLIIFERSKDGAKF
+161 SIIPFYTDKYGLTGFPYWNELTGKRYGGLTTSRGDARSQALESVGVNESDTDR
-175 VYTNVNDRSESYKP
+175 YTNITENGKDEGYMWVYWKATPYIAFSSEVTS
-189 DGWFDYSD
+189 
-197 SDAYNLVYAEYPT
+197 
-210 YENTRVMDGDP
+210 DP
-221 IPGWNYM
+221 IL
-228 FMYKTVEPRAVT
+228 
-240 VEGDTEVTFTAQ
+240 
-252 ASNSNYTI
+252 
-260 TLKNDCDAPV
+260 TLVNDCDAPV
-270 QYQVTIGENT
+270 QYKVTIGEET
-280 QTVTLAANETKEFT
+280 QTVTLEANATKEFT
-294 ALKDTAYTIT
+294 APKDTAYTIT

-309 DSDYA
+309 DSSYA

-323 SGQFGVNYKTVYY
+323 SSQFGVNYKTVYY

-375 NNTRYIYTNIADSGE
+375 SSLKYIYTNIDNPGE
-390 SYSATSASGAR
+390 SYSDYSSPGAR
-401 DNIMKSHPGYTL
+401 DNIMSSHPGYNL
-413 VADGSDLGYAWVFK
+413 VADDSDLGYAWVFK

-585 IQVPDQNGADGMID
+585 IDVPDQNGADGMID

-666 DPLQEKIIGAGFSDP
+666 DPLESTIIAAGFSDP
-681 WIDLEREGVYPKMGD
+681 WIDLERDGVYPQMGD
-696 ESLMVGDLG
+696 ESLIVGDLG

-718 NGTNVKLDATKYFVD
+718 DGTNVKLDATKYFVD
-733 AEGYTDE
+733 AEGYTNE

-764 HTHNWSHDWATDTGY
+764 HEHEWSSDWSKDAGY
-779 HWHECTADGCNIS
+779 HWHECTADGCDIS
-792 MNNQKDG
+792 LNSQKDSYAAHT
-799 YGQHDFGTFTTTKE
+799 YGDYTVTKDA
-813 PTCSVPGS
+813 TCSETGIQ
-821 KTRTCQIC
+821 TRECSVC
-829 GYVDTQMIP
+829 HYVDTDIIP
-838 TTPHDFDEGVIT
+838 TIPHTYDDGKIT
-850 KEPTIDEPG
+850 KEPTATEPG
-859 ERTYTCKVCHYQ
+859 EMTYTCIHCGH
-871 SVVPVEYTESRN
+871 SYTQEIPATGELRE

-890 DQENYNVGDTV
+890 NGENYNVGDTV
-901 TAGIYVKSENEG
+901 TAGIYVKSEDEG

-926 AGLAFV
+926 AGLSFQTMT
-932 DLDSDLTGG
+932 SDLTGG

-961 VTKDGVRIATATFTV
+961 VPKDGVRIATATFTV

-984 SAALTLSACEVTEI
+984 SAALSLSACEVTEI

-1007 ITGDTA
+1007 IIGDTA

-1028 INDAKQPITLYAKYN
+1028 INGEKKAVTLYAKYN
-1043 ASGLYSDESRTTS
+1043 EKGLYSDVDRKTT
-1056 ASAPELVADSGYR
+1056 ATAPVLAADTGYR
-1069 LAGNVWGENLN
+1069 LADNQWSDNMAN
-1080 DFTALVNQTY
+1080 FDAIAAQTFTQ
-1090 TASQSYT
+1090 SKSYT
-1097 VQTVKTWTVTFQAGS
+1097 VQTVKTYKVSFVAGE
-1112 NVTFV
+1112 NVTGL
-1117 QDAQTQVT
+1117 TGSTEVT
-1125 VDNGTTFGSVA
+1125 VDDGTLFMNVS
-1136 KPNYTLAENYTFD
+1136 KPVYTLAENYTFD

-1211 APNSGYV
+1211 APVGNYV
-1218 ISGVSYTV
+1218 IDSVTYTV
-1226 GDSAATPLTADNGTY
+1226 NGQNSQILTAQDGTY

-1311 AADTASEPRWS
+1311 ATDTASEPMWS
-1322 DGNNKYQT
+1322 DGVSKYQT

-1362 GTLSSTASVVVDNNT
+1362 GLLDGTASVVVDEGSVLT
-1377 AVPSDKIPTV
+1377 QAQIPAV
-1387 TASTGYTFTGWD
+1387 TADTGYTFTGWD
-1399 NDITAPIT
+1399 NDITAPIA

-1422 LTLPTVNGVSFAVEG
+1422 LTLPTVNGVSFEVDGAVEE
-1437 AAANGDGSY
+1437 DGVY
-1446 TVTYGTDVI
+1446 TVTYGTDVT

-1482 NFTQPFTINGESI
+1482 NFTQPFTIDGESI

-1585 VESATHGTDLT
+1585 VASATHGTDLT

-1601 EGKLLLGV
+1601 EDELLLGV

-1645 TVTGSWDYISAVY
+1645 TVTGSWNYISAVD

-1686 SDMFWSEKYNAYVCF
+1686 SDMFWSETYSAYVCF
-1701 VDKDETDATLTEKLA
+1701 VDNGETDTTLTEKLA
-1716 VSQNTV
+1716 VSQNSV
-1722 TAIDYSGNIN
+1722 TEIDYSGNIN

>member
-28 AATAANGSTVTE
+28 AATAANGSSLTE
-40 LGSGDYTVTLKND
+40 LGTGSYAVTLKND

-61 VTLGNSAAQEVTLGA
+61 VTAGEATDTVTLAG
-76 NESLPLKGD
+76 NESLTLRGD
-85 NGTSYT
+85 AGESYS
-91 VTWMEGADSEYV
+91 VTWQGGAELTCSQPDQ
-103 YTEPTEKTVSGT
+103 TTKSGT
-115 FGSVTTT
+115 FGQAPAG
-122 RYYYKNTQNGGE
+122 YDGFDGYDG
-134 CTNEVANT
+134 
-142 ITYLGQTTDTYQN
+142 N
-155 AYYDVD
+155 AYTAAEVSNDKLTDNTRGTGISSDVTFYYVTA
-161 SLIIFERSKDGAKF
+161 SIIPFYTDKYGLTGFPYWNELTGKRYGGLTTSRGDARSQALESVGVNESDTDR
-175 VYTNVNDRSESYKP
+175 YTNITENGKDEGYM
-189 DGWFDYSD
+189 W
-197 SDAYNLVYAEYPT
+197 VYWKATPY
-210 YENTRVMDGDP
+210 
-221 IPGWNYM
+221 IA
-228 FMYKTVEPRAVT
+228 FSS
-240 VEGDTEVTFTAQ
+240 EVT
-252 ASNSNYTI
+252 SDP
-260 TLKNDCDAPV
+260 TLTLVNDCDAPV
-270 QYQVTIGENT
+270 QYQVTIGEET
-280 QTVTLAANETKEFT
+280 QTVTLEANATKEFT
-294 ALKDTAYTIT
+294 APKDTAYTIT

-309 DSDYA
+309 DSSYA

-375 NNTRYIYTNIADSGE
+375 SNLKYIYTNIDNPGE
-390 SYSATSASGAR
+390 SYSDYSSSGAR
-401 DNIMKSHPGYTL
+401 DNIMSSHPGYNL
-413 VADGSDLGYAWVFK
+413 VADDSDLGYAWVFK

-585 IQVPDQNGADGMID
+585 IDVPDQNGADGMID

-666 DPLQEKIIGAGFSDP
+666 DPLESTIIAAGFSDP
-681 WIDLEREGVYPKMGD
+681 WIDLEREGVYPQMGD

-718 NGTNVKLDATKYFVD
+718 DGTNVKLDATKYFVD

-740 GGLLGDHPPV
+740 DGLLGDHPPV

-764 HTHNWSHDWATDTGY
+764 HEHEWSSDWSKDAGY
-779 HWHECTADGCNIS
+779 HWHECTADGCDIS
-792 MNNQKDG
+792 LNSQKDG
-799 YGQHDFGTFTTTKE
+799 YAAHTYGDYTVTKE
-813 PTCSVPGS
+813 ATCSETGIQ
-821 KTRTCQIC
+821 TRECSVC
-829 GYVDTQMIP
+829 HYVDTDIIP
-838 TTPHDFDEGVIT
+838 TIPHTYDDGKIT
-850 KEPTIDEPG
+850 KEPTATDPG
-859 ERTYTCKVCHYQ
+859 EMTYTCIHCGH
-871 SVVPVEYTESRN
+871 SYTQEIPATGELRE

-890 DQENYNVGDTV
+890 NGETYNVGDTV
-901 TAGIYVKSENEG
+901 TAGIYVKSEDEG

-926 AGLAFV
+926 AGLSFQTMT
-932 DLDSDLTGG
+932 SDLTGG

-1043 ASGLYSDESRTTS
+1043 EKGLWSDVDRKTT
-1056 ASAPELVADSGYR
+1056 ATAPVLVADTGYR
-1069 LAGNVWGENLN
+1069 LADNQWSDNMAN
-1080 DFTALVNQTY
+1080 FDAIAAQTFTQ
-1090 TASQSYT
+1090 SKSYT
-1097 VQTVKTWTVTFQAGS
+1097 VQTVKTYKVSFVAGE
-1112 NVTFV
+1112 NVTGL
-1117 QDAQTQVT
+1117 TGSTEVT
-1125 VDNGTTFGSVA
+1125 VDDGTLFMNVS
-1136 KPNYTLAENYTFD
+1136 KPVYTLAENYTFD

-1211 APNSGYV
+1211 APVGNYV
-1218 ISGVSYTV
+1218 IDSVTYTV
-1226 GDSAATPLTADNGTY
+1226 NGQNSQILTAQDGTY

-1270 GVNMDDATAYVKDGQ
+1270 GVDMTSATAYVKDGQ

-1311 AADTASEPRWS
+1311 AADTASEPMWS
-1322 DGNNKYQT
+1322 DGVSKYQT

-1362 GTLSSTASVVVDNNT
+1362 GLLDGTASVVVDEGSVLT
-1377 AVPSDKIPTV
+1377 QAQIPAV
-1387 TASTGYTFTGWD
+1387 TADTGYTFTGWD
-1399 NDITAPIT
+1399 NDITAPIA

-1422 LTLPTVNGVSFAVEG
+1422 LTLPTVNGVSFEVDGAVEE
-1437 AAANGDGSY
+1437 DGVY
-1446 TVTYGTDVI
+1446 TVTYGTDVT

-1482 NFTQPFTINGESI
+1482 NFTQPFTIDGESI

-1570 VTFTHATYPVTGVEG
+1570 VTFTHATYPVTGVED

-1601 EGKLLLGV
+1601 EDELLLGV

-1614 DGQPVALEPNENGSY
+1614 DGEAVTLEPDENGSY

-1645 TVTGSWDYISAVY
+1645 TVTGFWGYISAMD

-1686 SDMFWSEKYNAYVCF
+1686 SDMFWSEKYSAYVCF
-1701 VDKDETDATLTEKLA
+1701 VDKDETDTTLTEKLA
-1716 VSQNTV
+1716 VSQNSV
-1722 TAIDYSGNIN
+1722 TEIDYSGNIN

-1782 LNQYTGAS
+1782 LNQYTGAP

>member
-28 AATAANGSTVTE
+28 AATAANGSSLTE
-40 LGSGDYTVTLKND
+40 LGTGSYAVTLKND

-61 VTLGNSAAQEVTLGA
+61 VTAGEATDTVTLAG
-76 NESLPLKGD
+76 NESLTLRGD
-85 NGTSYT
+85 ASESYS
-91 VTWMEGADSEYV
+91 VTWQGGAELTCSQPDQ
-103 YTEPTEKTVSGT
+103 TTKSGT
-115 FGSVTTT
+115 FGQAPAGYDGFDGYDGNAYTAAEVSNATLTCAKNGLTYTPNFYYVKNSIITFYSGSRGWGGYTYVRESDGQSYSGGLT
-122 RYYYKNTQNGGE
+122 GGRGDARNAALEANGVDPNSGDRYYNYEKDSSNVAMWVYWKATPYIAFSS
-134 CTNEVANT
+134 EVT
-142 ITYLGQTTDTYQN
+142 
-155 AYYDVD
+155 
-161 SLIIFERSKDGAKF
+161 S
-175 VYTNVNDRSESYKP
+175 
-189 DGWFDYSD
+189 
-197 SDAYNLVYAEYPT
+197 
-210 YENTRVMDGDP
+210 DP
-221 IPGWNYM
+221 IL
-228 FMYKTVEPRAVT
+228 
-240 VEGDTEVTFTAQ
+240 
-252 ASNSNYTI
+252 
-260 TLKNDCDAPV
+260 TLVNDCDAPV
-270 QYQVTIGENT
+270 QYQVTIGEET
-280 QTVTLAANETKEFT
+280 QTVTLEANATKEFT
-294 ALKDTAYTIT
+294 APKDTAYTIT

-309 DSDYA
+309 DSSYA
-314 YVKPTVTEY
+314 YVKPTVTKY

-375 NNTRYIYTNIADSGE
+375 SSLKYIYTNIDNPGE
-390 SYSATSASGAR
+390 SYSDYSSSGAR
-401 DNIMKSHPGYTL
+401 DNIMSSHPGYNL
-413 VADGSDLGYAWVFK
+413 VADDSDLGYAWVFK

-515 QEINGAAPSY
+515 QEINGTAPSY

-565 SSESMTAW
+565 NSESMTAW

-585 IQVPDQNGADGMID
+585 IDVPDQNGADGMID

-644 VNANDNGNP
+644 VNTNDNGNP

-666 DPLQEKIIGAGFSDP
+666 DPLESTIIAAGFSDP
-681 WIDLEREGVYPKMGD
+681 WIDLERDGVYPQMGD
-696 ESLMVGDLG
+696 ESLIVGDLG

-718 NGTNVKLDATKYFVD
+718 DGTNVKLDATKYFVD

-764 HTHNWSHDWATDTGY
+764 HEHEWSSDWSKDAGY
-779 HWHECTADGCNIS
+779 HWHECTADGCDIS
-792 MNNQKDG
+792 LNSQKNG
-799 YGQHDFGTFTTTKE
+799 YAAHTYGDYTVTKE
-813 PTCSVPGS
+813 ATCSETGIQ
-821 KTRTCQIC
+821 TRECSVC
-829 GYVDTQMIP
+829 HYVDTDIIP
-838 TTPHDFDEGVIT
+838 TIPHTYDDGKIT
-850 KEPTIDEPG
+850 KEPTATEPG
-859 ERTYTCKVCHYQ
+859 EMTYTCIKCNH
-871 SVVPVEYTESRN
+871 SYTQEIPATGELRE

-890 DQENYNVGDTV
+890 DGENYNVGDTV

-926 AGLAFV
+926 AGLSFQTMT
-932 DLDSDLTGG
+932 SDLTGG

-961 VTKDGVRIATATFTV
+961 VPKDGVRIATATFTV

-1043 ASGLYSDESRTTS
+1043 EKGLWSDVDRKTT
-1056 ASAPELVADSGYR
+1056 ATAPVLVADTGYR
-1069 LAGNVWGENLN
+1069 LADNQWSDNMA
-1080 DFTALVNQTY
+1080 DFNTIAAQTF
-1090 TASQSYT
+1090 TQSESYT

-1125 VDNGTTFGSVA
+1125 VDNGTTFGSVS
-1136 KPNYTLAENYTFD
+1136 KPSYTLAENYTFD

-1270 GVNMDDATAYVKDGQ
+1270 GVDMTSATAYVKDGQ
-1285 ATLYTDTSFTTTFI
+1285 ALLYTDTSFTTTFT
-1299 VPTPAAQEGYRL
+1299 VPIPVPQEGYRL
-1311 AADTASEPRWS
+1311 AADTASEPMWS
-1322 DGNNKYQT
+1322 DGVSKYQT

-1349 VKQWTVTFAAGEH
+1349 VKQWTVTFAAGEY

-1407 ADTTFTAQYKNATYT
+1407 DDTTFTAQYKNATYT

-1437 AAANGDGSY
+1437 AAANGDGTY
-1446 TVTYGTDVI
+1446 TVTYGTDVT

-1482 NFTQPFTINGESI
+1482 NFTQPFTIDGESI

-1531 FDYNTPADKVAE
+1531 FDYNTSAEDVAK

-1557 PAFETVTADKTYT
+1557 PDFETVTADKTYT
-1570 VTFTHATYPVTGVEG
+1570 VTFTHATYPVTGVED
-1585 VESATHGTDLT
+1585 VASATHGTDLT

-1601 EGKLLLGV
+1601 EDELLLGV

-1614 DGQPVALEPNENGSY
+1614 DGEAVTLEPNENGSY

-1645 TVTGSWDYISAVY
+1645 TVTGSWGYISAMD

-1673 TKLEKGTYALTGY
+1673 TKLQEGTYALTGY
-1686 SDMFWSEKYNAYVCF
+1686 SDMFWSEKYGAYVCF
-1701 VDKDETDATLTEKLA
+1701 VDNGETDTTLTEKLA
-1716 VSQNTV
+1716 VSQNSV
-1722 TAIDYSGNIN
+1722 TEIDYSGNIN

>member
-28 AATAANGSTVTE
+28 AATAANGSSLTE
-40 LGSGDYTVTLKND
+40 LGTGSYAVTLKND

-61 VTLGNSAAQEVTLGA
+61 VTAGEATDTVTLAG
-76 NESLPLKGD
+76 NESLTLRGD
-85 NGTSYT
+85 AGESYS
-91 VTWMEGADSEYV
+91 VTWQGGAELTCSQPDQ
-103 YTEPTEKTVSGT
+103 TTKSGT
-115 FGSVTTT
+115 FGQAPAG
-122 RYYYKNTQNGGE
+122 YDGFDGYDG
-134 CTNEVANT
+134 
-142 ITYLGQTTDTYQN
+142 N
-155 AYYDVD
+155 AYTAAEVSNDKLTDNTRGTGISSDVTFYYVTA
-161 SLIIFERSKDGAKF
+161 SIIPFYTDKYGLTGFPYWNELTGKRYGGLTTSRGDARSQALESVGVNESDTDR
-175 VYTNVNDRSESYKP
+175 YTNITENGKDEGYMWVYWKATPYIAFSSEVTS
-189 DGWFDYSD
+189 
-197 SDAYNLVYAEYPT
+197 
-210 YENTRVMDGDP
+210 DP
-221 IPGWNYM
+221 IL
-228 FMYKTVEPRAVT
+228 
-240 VEGDTEVTFTAQ
+240 
-252 ASNSNYTI
+252 
-260 TLKNDCDAPV
+260 TLVNDCDAPV
-270 QYQVTIGENT
+270 QYQVTIGEET
-280 QTVTLAANETKEFT
+280 QTVTLEANATKEFT
-294 ALKDTAYTIT
+294 APKDTAYTIT

-309 DSDYA
+309 DSSYA

-375 NNTRYIYTNIADSGE
+375 SNLKYIYTNIDNPGE
-390 SYSATSASGAR
+390 SYSDYSSSGAR
-401 DNIMKSHPGYTL
+401 DNIMSSHPGYNL
-413 VADGSDLGYAWVFK
+413 VADDSDLGYAWVFK

-585 IQVPDQNGADGMID
+585 IDVPDQNGADGMID

-666 DPLQEKIIGAGFSDP
+666 DPLESTIIAAGFSDP
-681 WIDLEREGVYPKMGD
+681 WIDLEREGVYPQMGD

-718 NGTNVKLDATKYFVD
+718 DGTNVKLDATKYFVD

-740 GGLLGDHPPV
+740 DGLLGDHPPV

-764 HTHNWSHDWATDTGY
+764 HEHEWSSDWSKDAGY
-779 HWHECTADGCNIS
+779 HWHECTADGCDIS
-792 MNNQKDG
+792 LNSQKNG
-799 YGQHDFGTFTTTKE
+799 YAAHTYGDYTVTKE
-813 PTCSVPGS
+813 ATCSETGIQ
-821 KTRTCQIC
+821 TRECSVC
-829 GYVDTQMIP
+829 HYVDTDIIP
-838 TTPHDFDEGVIT
+838 TIPHTYDNGKIT
-850 KEPTIDEPG
+850 KEPTATEPG
-859 ERTYTCKVCHYQ
+859 ELTYTCIHCGH
-871 SVVPVEYTESRN
+871 SYTQEIPATGELRE

-890 DQENYNVGDTV
+890 NGENYNVGDTV
-901 TAGIYVKSENEG
+901 TAGIYVKSEDEG

-926 AGLAFV
+926 AGLSFQTMT
-932 DLDSDLTGG
+932 SDLTGG

-961 VTKDGVRIATATFTV
+961 VPKDGVRIATATFTV

-998 DQQIGSTAA
+998 DQQIGATAA

-1028 INDAKQPITLYAKYN
+1028 INGEKKAVTLYAKYN
-1043 ASGLYSDESRTTS
+1043 ESGLWSDVNRKTT
-1056 ASAPELVADSGYR
+1056 ATAPVLAADTGYR
-1069 LAGNVWGENLN
+1069 LAGNQWSDNMAN
-1080 DFTALVNQTY
+1080 FDAIAAQTFTQ
-1090 TASQSYT
+1090 SESYT
-1097 VQTVKTWTVTFQAGS
+1097 VQTVKTYKVSFVAGE
-1112 NVTFV
+1112 NVTGL
-1117 QDAQTQVT
+1117 TGTTEVT
-1125 VDNGTTFGSVA
+1125 VDDGTLFMNVS

-1149 GWFNGDVKM
+1149 GWFNGGVKM

-1270 GVNMDDATAYVKDGQ
+1270 GVDMTSATAYVKDGQ
-1285 ATLYTDTSFTTTFI
+1285 ATLYTDTSFTTTFT

-1311 AADTASEPRWS
+1311 AADTASEPMWS
-1322 DGNNKYQT
+1322 DGVSKYQT

-1349 VKQWTVTFAAGEH
+1349 VKQWTVTFAAGKY

-1407 ADTTFTAQYKNATYT
+1407 ADTTFTALYKNATYT
-1422 LTLPTVNGVSFAVEG
+1422 LTLPTVNGVSFEVDGAVEE
-1437 AAANGDGSY
+1437 DGVY
-1446 TVTYGTDVI
+1446 TVTYGTDVT

-1466 TGLSYQIGSA
+1466 TGLSYKIGDGES
-1476 EAVAVE
+1476 VAVTD
-1482 NFTQPFTINGESI
+1482 FTQPFTIDGESI

-1519 GTVNGTTSATVT
+1519 GTVNGTTSDTIT

-1543 AFNIVAA
+1543 AFKIVAA

-1570 VTFTHATYPVTGVEG
+1570 VTFTHATYPVTGVED
-1585 VESATHGTDLT
+1585 VASATHGTDLT

-1645 TVTGSWDYISAVY
+1645 TVTGSWDYISAVD

-1673 TKLEKGTYALTGY
+1673 DKLEKGTYALTGY
-1686 SDMFWSEKYNAYVCF
+1686 SDMFWSEKYSAYVCF
-1701 VDKDETDATLTEKLA
+1701 VDNGETDTTLTEKLA
-1716 VSQNTV
+1716 VSQNSV
-1722 TAIDYSGNIN
+1722 TEIDYSGNIN

-1782 LNQYTGAS
+1782 LNQYTGAP

>member
-28 AATAANGSTVTE
+28 AATAANGSSLTE
-40 LGSGDYTVTLKND
+40 LGTGSYAVTLKND

-61 VTLGNSAAQEVTLGA
+61 VTAGEATDTVTLAG
-76 NESLPLKGD
+76 NESLTLRGD
-85 NGTSYT
+85 AGESYS
-91 VTWMEGADSEYV
+91 VTWQGGAELTCSQPDQ
-103 YTEPTEKTVSGT
+103 TTKSGT
-115 FGSVTTT
+115 FGQAPAGYDGFDGYDGNAYTAAEVSNAQLKSAHFGYTYDVNFYYVSGKLVTYYSVNKDILGVTN
-122 RYYYKNTQNGGE
+122 YYTYI
-134 CTNEVANT
+134 NENLASE
-142 ITYLGQTTDTYQN
+142 TYQ
-155 AYYDVD
+155 
-161 SLIIFERSKDGAKF
+161 S
-175 VYTNVNDRSESYKP
+175 DRFA
-189 DGWFDYSD
+189 GR
-197 SDAYNLVYAEYPT
+197 SDARDKLLSAKGLSNSDEGEKWIDYDNKDKTGCLWLITKATPYIAFSSEVT
-210 YENTRVMDGDP
+210 SDP
-221 IPGWNYM
+221 IL
-228 FMYKTVEPRAVT
+228 
-240 VEGDTEVTFTAQ
+240 
-252 ASNSNYTI
+252 
-260 TLKNDCDAPV
+260 TLVNDCDAPV
-270 QYQVTIGENT
+270 QYQVTIGEET
-280 QTVTLAANETKEFT
+280 QTVTLEANATKEFT
-294 ALKDTAYTIT
+294 APKDTAYTIT

-309 DSDYA
+309 DSSYA
-314 YVKPTVTEY
+314 YVKPTVTKY

-375 NNTRYIYTNIADSGE
+375 DNSRYIYTNIADSGE
-390 SYSATSASGAR
+390 YYSALSAENAR
-401 DNIMKSHPGYTL
+401 NNIMKSHPGYNL
-413 VADGSDLGYAWVFK
+413 VADDSDLGYAWVFK

-452 HTGSFKVAALNVDG
+452 HTGTFKVAALNVDG

-491 VSIGQYIEASGI
+491 ISIGQYIEASGI

-585 IQVPDQNGADGMID
+585 IDVPDQNGADGMID

-666 DPLQEKIIGAGFSDP
+666 DPLESTIIAAGFSDP
-681 WIDLEREGVYPKMGD
+681 WIDLEWEGVYPQMGD

-718 NGTNVKLDATKYFVD
+718 DGTNVKLDATKYFVD

-764 HTHNWSHDWATDTGY
+764 HEHEWSSDWSKDAGY
-779 HWHECTADGCNIS
+779 HWHECTADGCDIS
-792 MNNQKDG
+792 LNSQKDG
-799 YGQHDFGTFTTTKE
+799 YAAHTYGDYTVTKE
-813 PTCSVPGS
+813 ATCSETGIQ
-821 KTRTCQIC
+821 TRECSVC
-829 GYVDTQMIP
+829 HYVDTDIIP
-838 TTPHDFDEGVIT
+838 TIPHTYDDGEIT
-850 KEPTIDEPG
+850 KEPTATDPG
-859 ERTYTCKVCHYQ
+859 EKTYTCIHCGH
-871 SVVPVEYTESRN
+871 SYTQEIPATGELRE

-890 DQENYNVGDTV
+890 NGENYNVGDTV
-901 TAGIYVKSENEG
+901 TAGIYVKSEDEG

-926 AGLAFV
+926 AGLSFQTMT
-932 DLDSDLTGG
+932 SDLTGG

-1043 ASGLYSDESRTTS
+1043 EKGLWSDVDRKTT
-1056 ASAPELVADSGYR
+1056 ATAPVLVADTGYR
-1069 LAGNVWGENLN
+1069 LADNQWSDNMA
-1080 DFTALVNQTY
+1080 DFNTIAAQPFTQ
-1090 TASQSYT
+1090 SESYT

-1125 VDNGTTFGSVA
+1125 VDNGITFGSVA

-1211 APNSGYV
+1211 APVGNYV
-1218 ISGVSYTV
+1218 IDSVTYTV
-1226 GDSAATPLTADNGTY
+1226 NGQNSQILTAQDGTY

-1311 AADTASEPRWS
+1311 AADTASEPMWS
-1322 DGNNKYQT
+1322 DGVSKYQT

-1362 GTLSSTASVVVDNNT
+1362 GLLDGTASVVVDEGSVLT
-1377 AVPSDKIPTV
+1377 QAQIPAV
-1387 TASTGYTFTGWD
+1387 TADTGYTFTGWD

-1437 AAANGDGSY
+1437 AAANDDGSY
-1446 TVTYGTDVI
+1446 TVTYGTDVT

-1466 TGLSYQIGSA
+1466 KGLSYKIGDGES
-1476 EAVAVE
+1476 VAVTD
-1482 NFTQPFTINGESI
+1482 FTQPFTIDGESI

-1570 VTFTHATYPVTGVEG
+1570 VTFTHATYPVTGVED
-1585 VESATHGTDLT
+1585 VASATHGTDLT

-1645 TVTGSWDYISAVY
+1645 TVTGSWDYISAVD

-1686 SDMFWSEKYNAYVCF
+1686 SDMFWSETYSAYVCF
-1701 VDKDETDATLTEKLA
+1701 VDNGETDTTLTEKLA
-1716 VSQNTV
+1716 VSQNSV
-1722 TAIDYSGNIN
+1722 TEIDYSGNIN

-1782 LNQYTGAS
+1782 LNQYTGAP